1 MVFRWSFTFTRK
13 GLEEVFKEVL
23 KTSSGRRLGNV
34 FKKVVTTSILDQPT
48 TSLRLKLRRFY
59 DVIVSAGL
67 IQAAVSLLLHV
78 ICLTLKM
85 LGERV
90 KSIFPEN
97 LIEIPQVVQG
107 I

>member
-1 MVFRWSFTFTRK
+1 MVFRWSFAFTRK
-13 GLEEVFKEVL
+13 GLEDVFKEVL
-23 KTSSGRRLGNV
+23 KTSCGRRLGNV
-34 FKKVVTTSILDQPT
+34 FKKVVTTSILDQPK

-59 DVIVSAGL
+59 DVIVSAAL
-67 IQAAVSLLLHV
+67 IQAAVSLLSHV

-90 KSIFPEN
+90 KRIFPEN
-97 LIEIPQVVQG
+97 LIKIPQVVQE